1 VNAVVGSDDGVGHR
15 LSAATLTSM
24 SASTRHWRLR
34 LAFLSVILTGSAVP
48 ARADVTVFAGVQTNG
63 GARPAIGAAFGRA
76 PSVVGFEVE
85 YAGTIG
91 DATATGPSSGG
102 VNASLIIQTKPA
114 SRRVQLYVIGGLG
127 VWGETYEDGRGS
139 GAVLAT
145 NIGCGVKLPMTDW
158 LKLRVD
164 YRLFM
169 LGDAP
174 DAAPGIE
181 VRRRRHRIAAGLS
194 FTF

>member
-1 VNAVVGSDDGVGHR
+1 M
-15 LSAATLTSM
+15 AAM
-24 SASTRHWRLR
+24 PRVSASTGHWFRVAL
-34 LAFLSVILTGSAVP
+34 LLLTVGGSSVP
-48 ARADVTVFAGVQTNG
+48 ARADVTVFAGFQTNG
-63 GARPAIGAAFGRA
+63 GAHPSIGAAFGRA

-85 YAGTIG
+85 YARTIG
-91 DATATGPSSGG
+91 EATATKPSSGN
-102 VNASLIIQTKPA
+102 VNGSLVIQTMPA
-114 SRRVQLYVIGGLG
+114 NGRVQLYALGGFG

-139 GAVLAT
+139 GAIPAT
-145 NIGCGVKLPMTDW
+145 HIGGGVKLLLTGRI
-158 LKLRVD
+158 KLRLD

-181 VRRRRHRIAAGLS
+181 VHRRRHRLAAGLS